1 MALDDSETSFI
12 SLYRQYTKLN
22 PYNVSYFSW
31 LFRILLPATTW
42 FAPKKMTSWIMCLSD
57 ETPLQQVHTI
67 SLSKFLSPYKSNTTA
82 KTVLLN
88 LA

>member
-1 MALDDSETSFI
+1 MALDDGETSFT

-42 FAPKKMTSWIMCLSD
+42 FARKK
-57 ETPLQQVHTI
+57 
-67 SLSKFLSPYKSNTTA
+67 
-82 KTVLLN
+82 
-88 LA
+88 